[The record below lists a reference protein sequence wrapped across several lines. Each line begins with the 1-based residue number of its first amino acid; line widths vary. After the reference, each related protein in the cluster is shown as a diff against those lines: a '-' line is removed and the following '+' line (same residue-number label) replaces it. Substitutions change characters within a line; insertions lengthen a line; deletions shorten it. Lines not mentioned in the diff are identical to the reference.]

1 MREADGFILASPTYY
16 AGIAGTMKAF
26 LYRVFSKV
34 YPHGINRYSYT
45 FSSKC
50 SL

>member
-26 LYRVFSKV
+26 WTE
-34 YPHGINRYSYT
+34 YSSQVQIISNIKLQLP
-45 FSSKC
+45 FQ
-50 SL
+50 L